1 MHDVVV
7 LQTVACVHIMYTVF
21 YIILFHKTI
30 RIIDTM
36 IIVRSNYFL
45 ETIYNTMMHVYI
57 HNMQT
62 LCICIPT
69 MS

>member
-30 RIIDTM
+30 RIIDT
-36 IIVRSNYFL
+36 IIIFFR
-45 ETIYNTMMHVYI
+45 EK
-57 HNMQT
+57 
-62 LCICIPT
+62 
-69 MS
+69 